1 MHGTKKKKKR
11 PTNIL
16 KTLSFFFFFF
26 LKENISFIENT
37 IELVIFNIFG
47 IVLGRVIVGIG
58 RLYKDALI
66 DSIV

>member
-1 MHGTKKKKKR
+1 MHGTKKKKGPQIFYKHWV
-11 PTNIL
+11 
-16 KTLSFFFFFF
+16 FFF

>member
-1 MHGTKKKKKR
+1 MAPKKKKAHKYF
-11 PTNIL
+11 TNIE
-16 KTLSFFFFFF
+16 FFFFFF
-26 LKENISFIENT
+26 KENICFIENT

>member
-1 MHGTKKKKKR
+1 MVPKKKR

-16 KTLSFFFFFF
+16 QTLSFFFFQ
-26 LKENISFIENT
+26 KENISFIENT

-58 RLYKDALI
+58 RLYKHALI
-66 DSIV
+66 DSII

>member
-1 MHGTKKKKKR
+1 MAPKKKKR

-16 KTLSFFFFFF
+16 QTLIFFFFF

>member
-1 MHGTKKKKKR
+1 MHGTKKKKR

-16 KTLSFFFFFF
+16 QTLSFFFFF
-26 LKENISFIENT
+26 KENICFIENT